1 MCVGLMVQTNLKFTS
16 NVLVHFMLFI
26 FDNLYGFSTHG
37 LQCHNL
43 TWTLREGFSAFCWME
58 PACVAKF
65 TLQSLSCRKPAVAGL
80 KAWSNTS
87 HYAFCST
94 WHITWHVANAEAQ
107 FLSLN
112 MCLKMCL
119 FSLISLGPTPVKAFR
134 VNWWGLMWESF
145 PLFFIFW
152 VTHVQYTQVIWI
164 RNHIVYSF

>member
-37 LQCHNL
+37 LQCHKL

-94 WHITWHVANAEAQ
+94 WHITWEVTIAEAQ
-107 FLSLN
+107 FMSQNVSIFINFTGAHTCKSFQGKLMGLNVRKLSSVLYILGHSPPIYTSN
-112 MCLKMCL
+112 LKNE
-119 FSLISLGPTPVKAFR
+119 KAF
-134 VNWWGLMWESF
+134 V
-145 PLFFIFW
+145 
-152 VTHVQYTQVIWI
+152 
-164 RNHIVYSF
+164 